1 MGVSA
6 SLSLPLFR
14 ILSENRGEVKAM
26 YRAYH
31 LGLSQGDVAGVSL
44 ALLPGAPERTEI
56 LARAFGKARVL
67 AFHREF
73 KSVLAESEAGRILV
87 VSTGIGGPSLSIAVE
102 ELACLGVRWFIR
114 VGTCGAIQEHIQVG
128 DLVISEGAVRLDG
141 ASEHYAP
148 LAYPAV
154 ADWRIVAELQQACE
168 EVQVPYHIGITCS
181 SATFYPGQERY
192 DTFSRYVPRHFQG
205 SLREWQALKVM
216 NYEMEVATLLVVA
229 RVFGLS
235 AGAVCGVLVNRTKDE
250 HVAEERLPQVEERLA
265 QVAALTARRI
275 LERF

>member
-1 MGVSA
+1 
-6 SLSLPLFR
+6 
-14 ILSENRGEVKAM
+14 M

-31 LGLSQGDVAGVSL
+31 LGLAEGDTEGATL

-56 LARAFGKARVL
+56 LAQAFGKARVL

-73 KSVLAESEAGRILV
+73 KSVLAENKVGKILV

-102 ELACLGVRWFIR
+102 ELSRLGIRWFIR
-114 VGTCGAIQEHIQVG
+114 VGTCGAIQEGVNVG
-128 DLVISEGAVRLDG
+128 DLIVSEGAVRLDG

-154 ADWRIVAELQQACE
+154 ADWRLVDVLEKACKAAG
-168 EVQVPYHIGITCS
+168 VPYHVGITCS

-192 DTFSRYVPRHFQG
+192 DTFSRYVPRHLQG
-205 SLREWQALKVM
+205 SLKEWQALGVL
-216 NYEMEVATLLVVA
+216 NYEMEVATLFVVA
-229 RVFGLS
+229 RIFGLR
-235 AGAVCGVLVNRTKDE
+235 AGAVCGVLVNRTKEE
-250 HVAEERLPQVEERLA
+250 HVIEKELRVVEERLA
-265 QVAALTARRI
+265 RVAALAARWV

>member
-1 MGVSA
+1 MD
-6 SLSLPLFR
+6 
-14 ILSENRGEVKAM
+14 
-26 YRAYH
+26 RAYH
-31 LGLSQGDVAGVSL
+31 LGLSREDLQGATV
-44 ALLPGAPERTEI
+44 ALLPGAPERTEV
-56 LARAFGKARVL
+56 LARAFGTCRVL

-73 KSVLAESEAGRILV
+73 KSVLAESAAGKILV

-114 VGTCGAIQEHIQVG
+114 VGTCGAIQKHIQVG
-128 DLVISEGAVRLDG
+128 DLIVSEGAVRCDG

-154 ADWRIVAELQQACE
+154 ADFRVVALLQEACDASG
-168 EVQVPYHIGITCS
+168 VPYHVGITCS

-205 SLREWQALKVM
+205 SLREWQALGVL
-216 NYEMEVATLLVVA
+216 NYEMEVATLFVIA
-229 RVFGLS
+229 RVFGLH
-235 AGAVCGVLVNRTKDE
+235 AGAVCGVLVNRTQE
-250 HVAEERLPQVEERLA
+250 ERVAEERIAEVEERLA
-265 QVAALTARRI
+265 RVAALSARWI